1 MTPGPSDDAP
11 TVWWRILLY
20 LTGVMAGLG
29 VLGLLGF
36 DQGGLAGSASAL
48 LLAGTASGWAL
59 LRIDGR
65 PPRALGLAL
74 RAGAP
79 RELGVGT
86 LVGVALLL
94 PILGLLALA
103 GGFRLGADAGDAAT
117 LWSVAAES
125 LLLLTVAAAA
135 EEVLVRGYP
144 LQLLAKAWGP
154 LPALAA
160 TSVVFGLVHLG
171 NPGMGWLAVVNVSL
185 AGAFLGI
192 LVLQTG
198 SLWWAT
204 GAHLG
209 WNWGQAF
216 LADLPVSGLDVV
228 DAPLWEGSLH
238 GALWLSGGEFGVEGS
253 ILTAAVMT
261 AAAIWTWT
269 RSGLRPVGPRW
280 WMDEDERFKESKTA

>member
-1 MTPGPSDDAP
+1 MTPVRSVDTP

-20 LTGVMAGLG
+20 LAGVIAGLA
-29 VLGLLGF
+29 VLGFLGF
-36 DQGGLAGSASAL
+36 DQAGLAGSAAAL
-48 LLAGTASGWAL
+48 LLAATASGWAL

-65 PPRALGLAL
+65 PPRALGLAV

-79 RELGVGT
+79 RELAVGT
-86 LVGVALLL
+86 LVGVALLV
-94 PILGLLALA
+94 PVLGLLALS
-103 GGFRLGADAGDAAT
+103 GGFRVGAEAGDAAT

-154 LPALAA
+154 VPALVA
-160 TSVVFGLVHLG
+160 TSVAFGLVHLG
-171 NPGMGWLAVVNVSL
+171 NPAMGWLAVANVSL
-185 AGAFLGI
+185 AGAFLGV
-192 LVLQTG
+192 LVLETG

-228 DAPLWEGSLH
+228 DAPLWEGRLH
-238 GALWLSGGEFGVEGS
+238 GAPWLSGGGFGVEGS
-253 ILTAAVMT
+253 ILTAAVMA

-280 WMDEDERFKESKTA
+280 WMDEDERFKESTA